1 MISTYVCIYIRP
13 FKVTADTRDELSEEA
28 GNVSKE
34 EGDGNLVCP
43 ICGVEYERNPE
54 NARKLVLHVDEH
66 LIDELKCPICSIAF
80 SVRNQNAYENHVN
93 VSTLICIVC
102 IFTYFFFDLVYLI
115 S

>member
-1 MISTYVCIYIRP
+1 MCIYIRP
-13 FKVTADTRDELSEEA
+13 FKVTADTRDELSKEA

-93 VSTLICIVC
+93 VSKLIGIVS
-102 IFTYFFFDLVYLI
+102 IFTYFFFFRLQNDNM
-115 S
+115 